1 MENSKPIEK
10 MKQVRVNIGNKSYLC
25 DYLETDSDKKV
36 GLMNVE
42 NLPPDRGALFV
53 WDEED
58 TRQMWMK
65 NTLIPLDMIAI
76 NDDDEV
82 IMVYPARPKD
92 ETLIPF
98 MSTKYILEVNQDSGI
113 KIGDDFEIDDS
124 DDLDKYVMKVIG
136 SDGGTQF
143 LLQGGERIVS
153 RKETRV
159 LIRKAKKAEL
169 VKNDEAAFNRICR
182 SLGKYMFKVLYGQ
195 DHRDA
200 QYVQVPEKKDK
211 KDS

>member
-1 MENSKPIEK
+1 MEQKFI
-10 MKQVRVNIGNKSYLC
+10 NIGDKTYKCKIAKS
-25 DYLETDSDKKV
+25 EEDKRQ
-36 GLMNVE
+36 GLMYVE
-42 NLPPDRGALFV
+42 NLPPDEGILFV
-53 WDEED
+53 WDSED

-98 MSTKYILEVNQDSGI
+98 MSTKYILEVNQNSGI

-159 LIRKAKKAEL
+159 LIRKAKKAES